1 MKKIEDPNST
11 TMTVRLSV
19 ESKEMWKRLADR
31 DNRTVANYLDC
42 ILKRSEANK

>member
-1 MKKIEDPNST
+1 MKKIEDQNST